1 MNKENV
7 LIIDD
12 KNILETFNLEDIF
25 ECGQCFRW
33 NKINDSN
40 LEYEGIFK
48 ENIINIKQEKDKI
61 IIKGIF
67 DKKEVEEYFDLNRD
81 YSKLK
86 KDLSKKDKY
95 LADAIKY
102 GSGIRILNQDLF
114 EMIISFIISANNN
127 IPRIKKIINNLSQKC
142 GKEIKYNGKTFYS
155 FPTIDELIKL
165 DLKELRDLGLGFRD
179 KYIYNTVRKIKN
191 NEVNLN
197 KEYLDSLNTSDVKKE
212 LSKLD
217 GVGPKLADCILLF
230 SDLKR
235 FDSFPIDVLVRRVMN
250 DLYIKN
256 PDEKKVKK
264 EEIEALAEE
273 KFGDYKGLAQQY
285 LFYWKRET
293 N

>member
-1 MNKENV
+1 MNKENI

-33 NKINDSN
+33 NKVNDSN

-48 ENIINIKQEKDKI
+48 DNIINIKQEKDKV

-67 DKKEVEEYFDLNRD
+67 NKEEVEEYFDINRD

-86 KDLSKKDKY
+86 KELSKKDKY

-102 GSGIRILNQDLF
+102 GSGIRILNQELF

-155 FPTIDELIKL
+155 FPTVDELMKL
-165 DLKELRDLGLGFRD
+165 DLKELRETGLGFRD

-197 KEYLDSLNTSDVKKE
+197 REFLDNLNTIDVKKE

-217 GVGPKLADCILLF
+217 GVGPKVADCILLF

-235 FDSFPIDVLVRRVMN
+235 FDSFPIDVWVRRVMN

-264 EEIEALAEE
+264 DEIEALAEE

>member
-33 NKINDSN
+33 NNVNDSN

-48 ENIINIKQEKDKI
+48 DNIINIKQEKDKI

-67 DKKEVEEYFDLNRD
+67 NKEEVEEYFDINRD

-86 KDLSKKDKY
+86 KELSKKDKY

-165 DLKELRDLGLGFRD
+165 DLKELRETGLGFRD

-197 KEYLDSLNTSDVKKE
+197 REFLDNLNTIDVKKE

-217 GVGPKLADCILLF
+217 GVGPKVADCILLF

-235 FDSFPIDVLVRRVMN
+235 FDSFPIDVWVRRVMN

>member
-33 NKINDSN
+33 NKVNDSN

-48 ENIINIKQEKDKI
+48 ENIINIKQEKDRI
-61 IIKGIF
+61 LIKGIF
-67 DKKEVEEYFDLNRD
+67 DKKEVEEYFDINRD

-86 KDLSKKDKY
+86 KELSKKDKY
-95 LADAIKY
+95 LAEAIKY

-127 IPRIKKIINNLSQKC
+127 IPRIKKIINNMSQKC
-142 GKEIKYNGKTFYS
+142 GKEIKYNGKSFYT

-165 DLKELRDLGLGFRD
+165 DLKDLRDLGLGFRD

-191 NEVNLN
+191 NEVNLS
-197 KEYLDSLNTSDVKKE
+197 KEYLDNLSTSDVKKE

-217 GVGPKLADCILLF
+217 GVGPKVADCILLF

-235 FDSFPIDVLVRRVMN
+235 FDSFPIDVWVRRVMN

-285 LFYWKRET
+285 LFYWKRDT

>member
-7 LIIDD
+7 LIIDN

-33 NKINDSN
+33 NKVNDSN

-48 ENIINIKQEKDKI
+48 DNIINIKQEKDKV

-67 DKKEVEEYFDLNRD
+67 NKEEVEEYFDINRD

-86 KDLSKKDKY
+86 KELSKKDKY

-102 GSGIRILNQDLF
+102 GSGIRILNQELF

-155 FPTIDELIKL
+155 FPTVDELMKL
-165 DLKELRDLGLGFRD
+165 DLKELRETGLGFRD

-197 KEYLDSLNTSDVKKE
+197 REFLDNLNTIDVKKE

-217 GVGPKLADCILLF
+217 GVGPKVADCILLF

-235 FDSFPIDVLVRRVMN
+235 FDSFPIDVWVRRVMN

-264 EEIEALAEE
+264 DEIEALAEE